1 MELDG
6 FIHVLLLCVN
16 RCDLNVTVANL
27 LRLGA
32 ESHFEELPGLTKHVE
47 GPLVV
52 TLTQVDLGDDLED
65 LAI

>member
-1 MELDG
+1 MD
-6 FIHVLLLCVN
+6 